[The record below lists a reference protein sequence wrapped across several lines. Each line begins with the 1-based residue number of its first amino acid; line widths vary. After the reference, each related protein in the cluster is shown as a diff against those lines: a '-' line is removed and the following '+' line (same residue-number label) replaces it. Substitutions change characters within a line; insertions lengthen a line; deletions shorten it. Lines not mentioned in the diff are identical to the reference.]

1 MTRIYVGNLSYTTT
15 EGELRS
21 TFERYGRVATVHMM
35 TERGSGRS
43 RGFAFVGMGSFEDA
57 DEAITRLNGASLGG
71 RNLVVNPA
79 EERDRP
85 VAARTPN
92 ILDLL

>member
-1 MTRIYVGNLSYTTT
+1 MLGAELGTVRPLSR
-15 EGELRS
+15 ESIGV
-21 TFERYGRVATVHMM
+21 FERYGRVATVHMM